1 MRPNRSRWKFTTK
14 TGALLFVLRA
24 ILCAGSSQ
32 QNAAAYVLL
41 FALTSIG
48 IVSIPHAVL
57 NVSGLSGRASAI
69 KPTFAGQEASLP
81 VEVSNA
87 CRSDRVGLKLRL
99 RSVSHDFERID
110 RIPGGKATRA
120 TLRFPATLR
129 GEHEVRGIS
138 VETTYPIGLV
148 RIEKSLPVTQRY
160 VVYPKPAGDPNLPS
174 AGRQGSRERR
184 ETIVRGGED
193 FAGVREYIPGES
205 QRHIDWKAV
214 ARGQS
219 LMTKQFTTEPDS
231 GPLYLDF
238 KTVKSRHVE
247 DRLSQLALWI
257 IEAERAHRPYG
268 LRLPN
273 VEISPS
279 LGDTHFH
286 HCLRTLALF
295 R

>member
-1 MRPNRSRWKFTTK
+1 M
-14 TGALLFVLRA
+14 LY
-24 ILCAGSSQ
+24 AGSSQ

-99 RSVSHDFERID
+99 PGVSHDFERID
-110 RIPGGKATRA
+110 CIPAGKATRA
-120 TLRFPATLR
+120 TLRFPAAVR
-129 GEHEVRGIS
+129 GEHEVQGIS

-160 VVYPKPAGDPNLPS
+160 VVYPKPAGDPNLPIS
-174 AGRQGSRERR
+174 GRNASRERR
-184 ETIVRGGED
+184 ETVVLGGDD
-193 FAGVREYIPGES
+193 FAGVRSYIPGES

-219 LMTKQFTTEPDS
+219 LMTKQFTSEPDS
-231 GPLYLDF
+231 GRLYLDF
-238 KTVKSRHVE
+238 KAVRARHVE

-257 IEAERAHRPYG
+257 IEAERARRPYG

-273 VEISPS
+273 IEISPS

-286 HCLRTLALF
+286 RCLRTLALF
-295 R
+295 Q

>member
-1 MRPNRSRWKFTTK
+1 MRPNRTRWKFTANT
-14 TGALLFVLRA
+14 AAFLFVVLA
-24 ILCAGSSQ
+24 MLYAGSSQ

-69 KPTFAGQEASLP
+69 KPTFAGQEANLP
-81 VEVSNA
+81 VEISNA
-87 CRSDRVGLKLRL
+87 CRSDRVGLKVRL
-99 RSVSHDFERID
+99 TGMSHDFERLD
-110 RIPGGKATRA
+110 RIPAGKATRA
-120 TLRFPATLR
+120 TLRFPAAVR
-129 GEHEVRGIS
+129 GEHEVQGIS
-138 VETTYPIGLV
+138 VETSYPIGV
-148 RIEKSLPVTQRY
+148 VCVEKSLPVSQRY
-160 VVYPKPAGDPNLPS
+160 VVYPKPAGDPNLPVTTQQS
-174 AGRQGSRERR
+174 AHDRR
-184 ETIVRGGED
+184 ETAISGGDE
-193 FAGVREYIPGES
+193 FAGVRGYIPGES

-219 LMTKQFTTEPDS
+219 LMTKQFTAEYDS
-231 GPLYLDF
+231 GRLYLDF
-238 KTVKSRHVE
+238 RAVKSRHVE

-257 IEAERAHRPYG
+257 IEAERARRPYG

-273 VEISPS
+273 VEVPPS
-279 LGDTHFH
+279 LGDSHFH